1 MIQGEDVGAKVRLTE
16 LFLYFPSQEERQRVP
31 RAVGGLA
38 DMEKTGNA
46 LSRQR
51 PGQRQRKGVVE
62 SEGGS
67 GRFSIFVPELS
78 HRLVE
83 VSQSCEKPLWPVAAF
98 SVLFTRPA
106 LHRK

>member
-1 MIQGEDVGAKVRLTE
+1 MGAKVHLTE

-31 RAVGGLA
+31 RAAGGLA

-51 PGQRQRKGVVE
+51 PGQRQREVVVE
-62 SEGGS
+62 WEGGS
-67 GRFSIFVPELS
+67 GRFSIFVLELC

-83 VSQSCEKPLWPVAAF
+83 VSQLCAKPLWPVAVF
-98 SVLFTRPA
+98 SVLVTRPA